1 MLFIININKN
11 LLFGFL
17 NFVKKIKTMKKTILQ
32 KEEKSTLEIN
42 LNLISGDFTPEDAKE
57 ILNELITE
65 KINFHERKSL
75 SSQIRFGYKDE
86 ATTKRVVELKSLRE
100 YVNEKIKE
108 AQYQQKNV
116 RIISDL
122 QLELI

>member
-1 MLFIININKN
+1 MDFIININKN
-11 LLFGFL
+11 LLIAFL
-17 NFVKKIKTMKKTILQ
+17 NFVKKINTMKKTILQ

-42 LNLISGDFTPEDAKE
+42 LNLINGDFTPEDAKE

-86 ATTKRVVELKSLRE
+86 ASIKRVVELKSLRE
-100 YVNEKIKE
+100 YINEKIKE
-108 AQYQQKNV
+108 AQYQSKNV

>member
-1 MLFIININKN
+1 MYFIININKN
-11 LLFGFL
+11 LLIAFL
-17 NFVKKIKTMKKTILQ
+17 NFVKKINTMKKTILQ
-32 KEEKSTLEIN
+32 KVEKSTLEIN
-42 LNLISGDFTPEDAKE
+42 MNLISGDFTPEDAKE

-65 KINFHERKSL
+65 KINFHDRKSL

-86 ATTKRVVELKSLRE
+86 TSIKRVVELKSLRE

-108 AQYQQKNV
+108 AQSQSKNV

>member
-1 MLFIININKN
+1 MVFIININKN
-11 LLFGFL
+11 LLIAFL
-17 NFVKKIKTMKKTILQ
+17 NFVKKINAMKKTILQ

-42 LNLISGDFTPEDAKE
+42 LNLINGDFTPEDAKE

-86 ATTKRVVELKSLRE
+86 ASIKRVVELKNLRE

-108 AQYQQKNV
+108 AQYQSKNV

>member
-1 MLFIININKN
+1 MVLIININKN
-11 LLFGFL
+11 LLIAFL
-17 NFVKKIKTMKKTILQ
+17 NFVKKINAMKKTILQ

-42 LNLISGDFTPEDAKE
+42 LNLINGDFTPEDAKE

-86 ATTKRVVELKSLRE
+86 ASIKRVVELKNLRE

-108 AQYQQKNV
+108 AEYQSKNV